1 MLRGWELIDRCTHQ
15 LLHTKKGC
23 LQQAGI
29 QTRQLCNA
37 YVKIFNTTNGG
48 TSDPLEYCWDQSHR
62 HHARLGQ
69 GLEAESS
76 SQGLS
81 RGVFQVDNSMP
92 GQRESYSSS
101 LMFQRRLT
109 ITDLLWQRD
118 PSKGLRSSPGYLGG
132 LVGSALSMQVIID
145 KQCSKSSC
153 QGLITSLTN
162 NAASHVAKA

>member
-1 MLRGWELIDRCTHQ
+1 MRRGWGLIDRCTHQ

-23 LQQAGI
+23 LQQASI

-37 YVKIFNTTNGG
+37 HIQISNAANGG
-48 TSDPLEYCWDQSHR
+48 SSDTLEYCWDQSHR

-76 SQGLS
+76 SQGLN
-81 RGVFQVDNSMP
+81 RGVSQVDNSMP

-101 LMFQRRLT
+101 LMFQRRST
-109 ITDLLWQRD
+109 ITDLLRRRD

-132 LVGSALSMQVIID
+132 LVGSALSMQVVIN

-153 QGLITSLTN
+153 
-162 NAASHVAKA
+162 